1 MFHKKITT
9 SSCYLRQLAVDL
21 NPKVLINKVF
31 VEVEVLLE
39 DGEVLTEPALN
50 EPALR
55 RTFHGW
61 S

>member
-1 MFHKKITT
+1 MITT

-21 NPKVLINKVF
+21 NPKVLINEVF

-55 RTFHGW
+55 RTFQGW